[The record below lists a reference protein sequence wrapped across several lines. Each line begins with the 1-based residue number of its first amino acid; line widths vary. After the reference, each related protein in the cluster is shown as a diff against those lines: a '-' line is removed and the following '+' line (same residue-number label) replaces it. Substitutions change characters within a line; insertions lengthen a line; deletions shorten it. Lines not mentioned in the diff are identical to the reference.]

1 MILPAERE
9 LRAAL
14 ARFAS
19 ARIDHDVRP
28 TGGTSRVLEDATYTL
43 CVMTSSRSL
52 EEALAAADAL
62 LQRYCAD
69 RAAVSREV
77 LTVVDVPRSGGPV
90 ESASDTS
97 RLESTGANFG
107 R

>member
-28 TGGTSRVLEDATYTL
+28 TGATSRALEDATYTL

-52 EEALAAADAL
+52 DEALVAADAL
-62 LQRYCAD
+62 LQRYRSD

-77 LTVVDVPRSGGPV
+77 LAVVDVPRSVAPA
-90 ESASDTS
+90 EAASDTS
-97 RLESTGANFG
+97 RLESAGA
-107 R
+107 

>member
-28 TGGTSRVLEDATYTL
+28 TGGTSRALEDATYTL

-52 EEALAAADAL
+52 DEALVAADAL

-69 RAAVSREV
+69 RAS
-77 LTVVDVPRSGGPV
+77 VPRG
-90 ESASDTS
+90 
-97 RLESTGANFG
+97 F
-107 R
+107 